1 MSFQPSVLTDFGTNA
16 LKTGTNTSSLLSSF
30 KTNVKFS
37 FSYLAKETVLLNYGV
52 GSLPNQSWGYR
63 CLPAPHSLLF
73 VYSPLPPPL

>member
-1 MSFQPSVLTDFGTNA
+1 MSCQPSVLTDFETNA
-16 LKTGTNTSSLLSSF
+16 LTTGTDDNSLLSSF

-37 FSYLAKETVLLNYGV
+37 VSYLAKETVLLNYGV

-63 CLPAPHSLLF
+63 YSPPPLLF

>member
-1 MSFQPSVLTDFGTNA
+1 MCCQLSVLTDFETNA
-16 LKTGTNTSSLLSSF
+16 LTTGTDDNSLLSSF

-52 GSLPNQSWGYR
+52 GSLPNQSWVTGI
-63 CLPAPHSLLF
+63 PPHSLLF